1 MRPAQKVEVKI
12 VNRHNWLEILPNLFQ
27 KLLKQPVAFP
37 FQSNIALAHF
47 RLETRLSP
55 ETISNCSREMHKSI

>member
-1 MRPAQKVEVKI
+1 MIRQSAREALPPGGVI
-12 VNRHNWLEILPNLFQ
+12 VRIIANILLSYTSHNGLDILTNF
-27 KLLKQPVAFP
+27 F
-37 FQSNIALAHF
+37 LAHF